1 MVKKEHIS
9 LLRENERIIMTLH
22 RHWIILL
29 AHLTQVLVLV
39 VISTFGFL
47 YKEQIIGIVGGSI
60 YWGLFSFFWII
71 YLTFM
76 LVDWMNDELDLFIIT
91 DGRVIWIEQMS
102 ALTRNVSECSL
113 GRIQEVNAHVSGIW
127 QTLFNFGDVHI
138 HTASEHSN
146 MIVRYA
152 PDPVENARRINNIIS
167 EYRASQK
174 MST

>member
-1 MVKKEHIS
+1 
-9 LLRENERIIMTLH
+9 
-22 RHWIILL
+22 
-29 AHLTQVLVLV
+29 
-39 VISTFGFL
+39 
-47 YKEQIIGIVGGSI
+47 
-60 YWGLFSFFWII
+60 
-71 YLTFM
+71 
-76 LVDWMNDELDLFIIT
+76 
-91 DGRVIWIEQMS
+91 MS